1 MLSRR
6 QVARSVAARLLA
18 GDDSAAVLR
27 QLAAYLVVNR
37 LQKQLAMYV
46 GDIEYELAQAGTV
59 VANVTSARTL
69 TPGLRQQLIDYVQAE
84 TSARR
89 VVLEELIDPAIIGGV
104 IVRTPT
110 LTLDASVTTKL
121 KRLRTS

>member
-69 TPGLRQQLIDYVQAE
+69 TPDLRQQLIDYVQAE

-89 VVLEELIDPAIIGGV
+89 VMLEESIDPAIIGGV

>member
-69 TPGLRQQLIDYVQAE
+69 TPDLRQRLIDYVQAE

-89 VVLEELIDPAIIGGV
+89 VMLEESIDPAIIGGV

>member
-1 MLSRR
+1 
-6 QVARSVAARLLA
+6 
-18 GDDSAAVLR
+18 
-27 QLAAYLVVNR
+27 
-37 LQKQLAMYV
+37 MYV

-69 TPGLRQQLIDYVQAE
+69 TPDLRQRLIDYVQAE

-89 VVLEELIDPAIIGGV
+89 VMLEESIDPAIIGGV

-110 LTLDASVTTKL
+110 LTLDVSVTTKL

>member
-46 GDIEYELAQAGTV
+46 DDIEYELAQAGTV

-69 TPGLRQQLIDYVQAE
+69 TPDLRQQLIDYVQAE

-89 VVLEELIDPAIIGGV
+89 VMLEESIDPAIIGGV

-110 LTLDASVTTKL
+110 LTLNASVTTKL

>member
-69 TPGLRQQLIDYVQAE
+69 TPDLRRQLIDYVQAE

-89 VVLEELIDPAIIGGV
+89 VVLEESIDPAIIGGV

>member
-69 TPGLRQQLIDYVQAE
+69 TPDLRQRLIDYVQAE

-89 VVLEELIDPAIIGGV
+89 VVLEESIDPAIIGGV

>member
-69 TPGLRQQLIDYVQAE
+69 TPDLRQRLIDYVQAE

-89 VVLEELIDPAIIGGV
+89 VMLEESIDPAIIGGV

-110 LTLDASVTTKL
+110 LTLDVSVTTKL

>member
-69 TPGLRQQLIDYVQAE
+69 TPDLRQQLIDYVQAE

-89 VVLEELIDPAIIGGV
+89 VVLEESIDPAIIGGV

>member
-46 GDIEYELAQAGTV
+46 SDIEYELAQAGTV

-69 TPGLRQQLIDYVQAE
+69 TPDLRRQLIDYVQAE

-89 VVLEELIDPAIIGGV
+89 VVLEESIDPAIIGGV